1 MVEMSILFVT
11 NTKRT
16 NIRHNNRSFAEHEWK
31 SPSHQHIDQSKSF
44 QTYISNNRNYKLSMK
59 EYLG

>member
-1 MVEMSILFVT
+1 MVEMSISFVN
-11 NTKRT
+11 NTKKT

-44 QTYISNNRNYKLSMK
+44 SNIYIK
-59 EYLG
+59 